1 MADILFDMFEGVNQI
16 LNAKLINITV
26 EINPIFNIYLVV
38 NPYMTVGKLKEMI
51 YKQVYYRVPEEY
63 KLKLILVNHHLEL
76 TDNTKFL
83 KEYGIGDGS
92 LIKLEIVNLNLKLN
106 LRYKD
111 EVYSL
116 NVVDNPTITGF
127 KTLIKH
133 YIETTEFN
141 PSQHLN
147 ELVGKDFELY
157 YKNIRLI
164 NKNNINYYNIIDNET
179 IDIIDVCDDSLINV
193 SIRTLA
199 NKTLNIRVKENELI
213 SNVKMIV
220 ADRMDMACI
229 DSFNLLFIG
238 KSLKYTS
245 NETLQTYHIV
255 NNSTL
260 YLVLSLR
267 GGKPVILFY
276 PPKDSEE
283 LEVKTILD
291 LHPDCSYTS
300 LLPKPE
306 KEGNKIV
313 WNGIIQNKPDS
324 SDIIVNGRKH
334 KYLFYEFEN
343 ETSEYISSL
352 IGLQSISDHFNQSY
366 LINDMEEYED
376 WCYNVLSKIGL
387 KEKDID
393 DFMTFWA
400 DNVYKNGP
408 YVIARIVPETDLSKC
423 CSLDIETT
431 DVKTNIRRVYVSMI
445 ICKKLPEWIKTSEM
459 IDWKK
464 EVVVPDYFKPIEYPE
479 DQLTVIEWGGMLSM
493 F

>member
-1 MADILFDMFEGVNQI
+1 MSDYFDNIFERLNRI
-16 LNAKLINITV
+16 LNAKLINITIN
-26 EINPIFNIYLVV
+26 INPAFNIYLVV
-38 NPYMTVGKLKEMI
+38 NPNMTVEKLKEMI

-63 KLKLILVNHHLEL
+63 KFKLIFVNHDQEL
-76 TDNTKFL
+76 TNNFKMLT
-83 KEYGIGDGS
+83 EYGIGDGS
-92 LIKLEIVNLNLKLN
+92 LIRLEIINLNLKLN

-116 NVVDNPTITGF
+116 NVVDNPTIADF
-127 KTLIKH
+127 KALIKH
-133 YIETTEFN
+133 YIETTEFK
-141 PSQHLN
+141 PEQHLN

-164 NKNNINYYNIIDNET
+164 NNNTINYYNIFDNET
-179 IDIIDVCDDSLINV
+179 IDIYNDNEFINIV
-193 SIRTLA
+193 I
-199 NKTLNIRVKENELI
+199 KTLTDERFNIIVKENELI
-213 SNVKMIV
+213 SNVKAIV
-220 ADRMDMACI
+220 AEKLEFSCI
-229 DSFNLLFIG
+229 DSFNLFYSG
-238 KSLKYTS
+238 KCLASE
-245 NETLQTYHIV
+245 ETIQTYGIIE
-255 NNSTL
+255 NSIL
-260 YLVLSLR
+260 HLVLSLR

-276 PPKDSEE
+276 PPKDSKE
-283 LEVKTILD
+283 LEVKTVLD

-306 KEGNKIV
+306 KEGNRIV
-313 WNGIIQNKPDS
+313 WNSIIQNNPDS

-343 ETSEYISSL
+343 ENSEYISSL
-352 IGLQSISDHFNQSY
+352 IGLQSISSHFNQSY
-366 LINDMEEYED
+366 LINGMEEYED

-408 YVIARIVPETDLSKC
+408 YVIARIVPETDLNKC
-423 CSLDIETT
+423 CSLDIETA

-445 ICKKLPEWIKTSEM
+445 ICKKLPDWIKTSEM

-464 EVVVPDYFKPIEYPE
+464 KVVVPEYFKPIEYPE